1 MKRIIYLSVL
11 VLLLCTNTALA
22 KSKFE
27 AGLLFGS
34 YQPSL
39 EKFKEAR
46 KIFFLELEKSPTYG
60 CILSYRITPRWKA
73 RIQLDSSKFKAL
85 MVRQYDVNFETTT
98 ISVLSLFDLFTY
110 KKCKIY
116 GGAGLTDYQVKTWIS
131 GFKEYALFHRF
142 GPPWGTVVL
151 LGLTTFPK
159 KPYQISGEIQ
169 YVTGSDGQIQYR
181 EKVPLEWDGFKILLN
196 FAVKF

>member
-1 MKRIIYLSVL
+1 MRKIICLSVL
-11 VLLLCTNTALA
+11 VLLFCTGTTLA
-22 KSKFE
+22 DSKFE

-39 EKFKEAR
+39 ERFKEAR
-46 KIFFLELEKSPTYG
+46 KIFFLELKKTPTYG
-60 CILSYRITPRWKA
+60 CTLSYKITPRWKA
-73 RIQLDSSKFKAL
+73 RIQLDFSRFKAL

-98 ISVLSLFDLFTY
+98 ISVLNLFDLFEY
-110 KKCKIY
+110 KNCKIY

-151 LGLTTFPK
+151 LGLTTLPK
-159 KPYQISGEIQ
+159 KSYQISGEIQ
-169 YVTGSDGQIQYR
+169 YVTGSDGEILYR
-181 EKVPLEWDGFKILLN
+181 EKVPLEWDGLKILLN